1 MVLITEFWWQFEDY
15 WVGSVSLANHA
26 VGFWSYS
33 NLLTHCATLPR
44 VSEQLIKS
52 WELTFSRILLKLRSW
67 CFKTDHSGSRS
78 VTKTSHVFHISFWN
92 SSVYLWGYICN
103 FLFFIQKLPFFF
115 NYSPQNR
122 RIAMLGTFWTI
133 MVILFVKM
141 IHTNSTFLIF
151 KIINMSKRFKINCY
165 KLLVI

>member
-1 MVLITEFWWQFEDY
+1 MYYGGSSFTHMKLITEFWWQFEDY

-26 VGFWSYS
+26 EGFWSYS
-33 NLLTHCATLPR
+33 NPLTHCATLPR

-52 WELTFSRILLKLRSW
+52 WELTFSRILLKFRSW

-92 SSVYLWGYICN
+92 WSVYLWGYICN

-122 RIAMLGTFWTI
+122 RIAMSLNYGH
-133 MVILFVKM
+133 FVRKNDPHKPH
-141 IHTNSTFLIF
+141 ISYLQNH
-151 KIINMSKRFKINCY
+151 
-165 KLLVI
+165 